1 MNKSLVVLLTAIA
14 LVFGGIALW
23 RAITSETT
31 GDASST
37 KKEVEKE
44 RVAVFWEAYQQATK
58 LRSQGEFAQAVVF
71 YKQALQINPDH
82 EETLYYLGNSFLELG
97 ADLEAIKQYR
107 RITQLNP
114 YSGRAFSQLGAI
126 FSTPLPGAP
135 LHFEEAE
142 RALERS
148 VEINRE
154 QSGPFLRLGILALN
168 QGHLE
173 QAFQYFKTAAGF
185 TSPEGYFLE
194 GFVRFREQR
203 YREAVRFFLKVIEMN
218 AREREISR
226 RGVLSEG
233 DIRSNSSQAGKT
245 LLEALAIKSQAYL
258 YWTAAEMG
266 GYPDEATQH
275 VRISE
280 PGQAG
285 LGVRDTTHKMQLT
298 NPGRGRA
305 TWVDYDGDGALDLT
319 AVTQNGSL
327 ALYRNQKGKLGD
339 VSSAVG
345 LGGAT
350 DAWDAVWGDYDGDG
364 RQDLYVIRPGFMGRG
379 ENTFYRNTLDG
390 WSSDSRAAF
399 TDITMKVG
407 LAGER
412 STARAFFFDY
422 NQDGNLDLLEVG
434 NAGTGHSSLR
444 LFQNEGG
451 RFREIGKEAGIALE
465 GNSVDCAIGDYDL
478 DGFADLFVLR
488 WKRSA
493 ILYRNNQH
501 GGFTEVTSLAGLS
514 DVGGSGFSTL
524 FFDYDRDGRLDL
536 LVTRHAPYDRALESM
551 IEPDSTCTQYSPRLF
566 RNQGD
571 GTFEEVT
578 SRVGLDRCYG
588 IMQAIAADVDKDGWI
603 DLLFANGGL
612 ETPRLERSLVLRNV
626 KGRHYS
632 TDFYI
637 PGPTSSCNC
646 LGAAVADFDRDGK
659 MDFYLPGAGLFSL
672 Q

>member
-1 MNKSLVVLLTAIA
+1 MNKSVVFLLTAIA
-14 LVFGGIALW
+14 LAFGAIAHW
-23 RAITSETT
+23 RTTTSETT
-31 GDASST
+31 GDASSN
-37 KKEVEKE
+37 KREVEKE

-58 LRSQGEFAQAVVF
+58 LRSQDEFAQAVVF

-97 ADLEAIKQYR
+97 AYPEAIKQYR
-107 RITQLNP
+107 RITQRNP
-114 YSGRAFSQLGAI
+114 YSSRAFSQLGVI
-126 FSTPLPGAP
+126 LSTLAPGAP
-135 LHFEEAE
+135 LHFEQAKEAF
-142 RALERS
+142 ERS
-148 VEINRE
+148 AEINKE
-154 QSGPFLRLGILALN
+154 ESGPYLRLGILALN
-168 QGHLE
+168 QGRLE
-173 QAFQYFKTAAGF
+173 QAFPYFQTAAGF
-185 TSPEGYFLE
+185 RSPEGYFLA
-194 GFVRFREQR
+194 GYVSFRKQR
-203 YREAVRFFLKVIEMN
+203 YREAVRFFLKVIEIN
-218 AREREISR
+218 AREREISG

-245 LLEALAIKSQAYL
+245 PLEAAAIKSLAYL
-258 YWTAAEMG
+258 YWTAVKMG
-266 GYPDEATQH
+266 GYPDEVPTH

-280 PGQAG
+280 PRQAG
-285 LGVRDTTHKMQLT
+285 LGVRDITHKMQLT

-327 ALYRNQKGKLGD
+327 ALYRNQEDKLVD

-364 RQDLYVIRPGFMGRG
+364 RQDLYVIRPGFVGRG
-379 ENTFYRNTLDG
+379 ENTLYRNTVDG
-390 WSSDSRAAF
+390 SSNSQQAAF
-399 TDITMKVG
+399 TDITMQVG
-407 LAGER
+407 LAGGR
-412 STARAFFFDY
+412 STVRAFFFDY
-422 NQDGNLDLLEVG
+422 NRDGSLDLLEVG

-451 RFREIGKEAGIALE
+451 QFREIGKEAGIDLE
-465 GNSVDCAIGDYDL
+465 GNSVDCALGDYDL
-478 DGFADLFVLR
+478 DGFTDLFVLR

-501 GGFTEVTSLAGLS
+501 GSFTDVTSLAGLS
-514 DVGGSGFSTL
+514 DVGGDGFSTL
-524 FFDYDRDGRLDL
+524 FFDYDRDGDLDL
-536 LVTRHAPYDRALESM
+536 LVTRHAPYERALESV
-551 IEPDSTCTQYSPRLF
+551 IEPGSTCTQYSPRLF

-578 SRVGLDRCYG
+578 STVGLNRCYG
-588 IMQAIAADVDKDGWI
+588 VMQAIAVDIDKDGWL

-637 PGPTSSCNC
+637 PGPSTPFNS
-646 LGAAVADFDRDGK
+646 LGAAVADFDGDGK
-659 MDFYLPGAGLFSL
+659 MDFYLPGAGLYSL

>member
-1 MNKSLVVLLTAIA
+1 MNKSLVLLLTAIA
-14 LVFGGIALW
+14 LVFGAITFW
-23 RAITSETT
+23 RATTSETT
-31 GDASST
+31 GDDSST
-37 KKEVEKE
+37 KNEVEKE
-44 RVAVFWEAYQQATK
+44 RIALFWEAYQQATR

-71 YKQALQINPDH
+71 YKQALLINPDH

-97 ADLEAIKQYR
+97 AYPEAIKQYR

-114 YSGRAFSQLGAI
+114 YSGRAFSQLGVI
-126 FSTPLPGAP
+126 LSTPSPGA
-135 LHFEEAE
+135 LLDFEEAE
-142 RALERS
+142 KALQRS
-148 VEINRE
+148 AEINRE
-154 QSGPFLRLGILALN
+154 HSGPFLRLGILALN
-168 QGHLE
+168 QGRLE
-173 QAFQYFKTAAGF
+173 QAFKYFETAAGF
-185 TSPEGYFLE
+185 GSAEGYFLE
-194 GFVRFREQR
+194 GFVRFHEQR

-218 AREREISR
+218 VRERAISA
-226 RGVLSEG
+226 RGVFSEG
-233 DIRSNSSQAGKT
+233 DTGSNSPQAGRT
-245 LLEALAIKSQAYL
+245 PLEAAAIKSLAYL

-275 VRISE
+275 SRMNE
-280 PGQAG
+280 PGQASP
-285 LGVRDTTHKMQLT
+285 GVRDITHRLKLT

-305 TWVDYDGDGALDLT
+305 TWMDYDGDGELDLT
-319 AVTQNGSL
+319 AVTQTGSL
-327 ALYRNQKGKLGD
+327 ALYRNQEGKLVD
-339 VSSAVG
+339 VSTPVG
-345 LGGAT
+345 LGGVT

-379 ENTFYRNTLDG
+379 ENTLYRNTLDG
-390 WSSDSRAAF
+390 WSSEFRAAF
-399 TDITMKVG
+399 TDMTMKVG
-407 LAGER
+407 LTGER

-422 NQDGNLDLLEVG
+422 NRDGNLDLLEVG
-434 NAGTGHSSLR
+434 NAGTGYSALR
-444 LFQNEGG
+444 LYQNEGKQ
-451 RFREIGKEAGIALE
+451 FREISKDAGIAFE

-536 LVTRHAPYDRALESM
+536 LVTRHAPYERALESI
-551 IEPDSTCTQYSPRLF
+551 IEPDSTCAQYSPRLF

-578 SRVGLDRCYG
+578 SKVGLNRCFG
-588 IMQAIAADVDKDGWI
+588 VMQAIAADVDKDGWM

-612 ETPRLERSLVLRNV
+612 EPQRLEGSLVLRNV
-626 KGRHYS
+626 KGTHYS

-637 PGPTSSCNC
+637 PGPTSPCNC

-672 Q
+672 P

>member
-1 MNKSLVVLLTAIA
+1 MNKSLVLLLTAIA
-14 LVFGGIALW
+14 LVFGVIALW
-23 RAITSETT
+23 RATTSETT
-31 GDASST
+31 GDASAT
-37 KKEVEKE
+37 RKEVEKE
-44 RVAVFWEAYQQATK
+44 RIAVFWEAYQQATK
-58 LRSQGEFAQAVVF
+58 LRSQGKFVQAVVF
-71 YKQALQINPDH
+71 YKQALQINPEH

-97 ADLEAIKQYR
+97 AYPEAIKQYR

-114 YSGRAFSQLGAI
+114 YSARAFSQLGVI
-126 FSTPLPGAP
+126 FSTLSPGA
-135 LHFEEAE
+135 LLDFEQAE

-148 VEINRE
+148 AEINRE

-168 QGHLE
+168 QGRLE
-173 QAFQYFKTAAGF
+173 QAFQYFETSAGF
-185 TSPEGYFLE
+185 GSPEGYFLE
-194 GFVRFREQR
+194 GFVRFHEKR
-203 YREAVRFFLKVIEMN
+203 YREAVRFFLEVIELN
-218 AREREISR
+218 AREREISD

-233 DIRSNSSQAGKT
+233 DTGPNSSQAGRT
-245 LLEALAIKSQAYL
+245 PLEAAAIKSLAYL

-266 GYPDEATQH
+266 GYPDEASQH
-275 VRISE
+275 FRTSE

-285 LGVRDTTHKMQLT
+285 LGVRDTTHRLRLT

-305 TWVDYDGDGALDLT
+305 TWVDYDGDGELDLT
-319 AVTQNGSL
+319 AVTQNGPL
-327 ALYRNQKGKLGD
+327 TLYRNQAGELVD

-379 ENTFYRNTLDG
+379 ENTLYRNTLDG

-399 TDITMKVG
+399 TDSTMKVG
-407 LAGER
+407 LTGER

-422 NQDGNLDLLEVG
+422 NRDGNLDLLEVG
-434 NAGTGHSSLR
+434 NAGTGYSSLR
-444 LFQNEGG
+444 LYQNEGG
-451 RFREIGKEAGIALE
+451 QFREIGEEAGIALE

-488 WKRSA
+488 WKRPA
-493 ILYRNNQH
+493 TLYRNNRH
-501 GGFTEVTSLAGLS
+501 GGFTEVTSVAGLS
-514 DVGGSGFSTL
+514 DVEGSGFSTL

-536 LVTRHAPYDRALESM
+536 LVTRHAPYERALESM

-578 SRVGLDRCYG
+578 SRVGLNRCFG
-588 IMQAIAADVDKDGWI
+588 VMQAIAADVDKDGWM

-612 ETPRLERSLVLRNV
+612 EPQRLERSLVLRNV
-626 KGRHYS
+626 EGTHYA

-646 LGAAVADFDRDGK
+646 LGAAVADFDGDGK